1 MLQESSF
8 SNALVFLS
16 SIADKEFDTHK
27 ERMAHRFLI
36 YLGTLMSIG
45 GIIWGSI
52 SMYSGIFYESFIPF
66 SYALITLMNFTY
78 LYYTK
83 DFQSAQFV
91 QVLVSLL
98 LPFVFQFFLGGFVA
112 SGAVV
117 LWSILT
123 ILGSFSFQNKKTT
136 LKWFIVYLLLIA
148 TCGAIDRQFNYI
160 TIEVPTEI
168 SLLFITLNI
177 TLISIIIFTLF
188 YYFVSSEEKLQEQ
201 LSLMANTDHLT
212 SLPNRRAFFEAAHK
226 EFSRVKRGAKD
237 FSILMFDID
246 YFKNIND
253 TFGHEVGDR
262 ALKKF
267 ATLLFKESR
276 DIDILGRYGGEE
288 FIVLLPETDVD
299 AAKAFAQRIIVSCRE
314 LSLSTHQGDCSFTVS
329 IGVTRFNS
337 IQNELIE
344 PIARAD
350 LALYKAKDA
359 GRDQLQVA

>member
-1 MLQESSF
+1 MLQKRGF
-8 SNALVFLS
+8 SNALTFLS
-16 SIADKEFDTHK
+16 SIADKEFDTQK
-27 ERMAHRFLI
+27 ELRAHRFLI

-45 GIIWGSI
+45 GVIWGAI

-66 SYALITLMNFTY
+66 SYALITLINFTY

-98 LPFVFQFFLGGFVA
+98 LPFGFQFFLGGFVA

-123 ILGSFSFQNKKTT
+123 VLGSFTFQKRTTT

-148 TCGAIDRQFNYI
+148 TCGVMDRKFDYI

-177 TLISIIIFTLF
+177 TLISVIIFTLF

-201 LSLMANTDHLT
+201 LGVMANTDHLT
-212 SLPNRRAFFEAAHK
+212 NIPNRRAFFEAAHK
-226 EFSRVKRGAKD
+226 EFARVKRGGKE
-237 FSILMFDID
+237 FSVLMFDID
-246 YFKNIND
+246 HFKDIND

-262 ALKKF
+262 ALQKF
-267 ATLLFKESR
+267 ANLLIKESR
-276 DIDILGRYGGEE
+276 DVDILGRYGGEE

-299 AAKAFAQRIIVSCRE
+299 AAKAFAQRIIEACRK
-314 LSLSTHQGDCSFTVS
+314 LSLSTNRGDCSFTVS
-329 IGVTRFNS
+329 IGVTRFS
-337 IQNELIE
+337 TLQNELIE

>member
-1 MLQESSF
+1 MFHKSSF
-8 SNALVFLS
+8 SNALDFLS
-16 SIADKEFDTHK
+16 SIADKEFDSQK
-27 ERMAHRFLI
+27 DLRAHRFLI

-45 GIIWGSI
+45 GVIWGSI

-66 SYALITLMNFTY
+66 FYAVITVMNFVY

-83 DFQSAQFV
+83 DFQTAQFI

-98 LPFVFQFFLGGFVA
+98 LPFFFQYFLGGFVA

-123 ILGSFSFQNKKTT
+123 VLGSFTFQNRTTT
-136 LKWFIVYLLLIA
+136 LKWFVVYLLLIA
-148 TCGAIDRQFNYI
+148 TCGVMDKKFHYI
-160 TIEVPTEI
+160 TLEVPTEI

-177 TLISIIIFTLF
+177 TLVSIIIFTLF

-201 LSLMANTDHLT
+201 LGIMANTDHLT
-212 SLPNRRAFFEAAHK
+212 NLPNRRAFFEAAHK
-226 EFSRVKRGAKD
+226 EFSRVQRGAKA
-237 FSILMFDID
+237 FTVLMFDID

-253 TFGHEVGDR
+253 TYGHEVGDK
-262 ALKKF
+262 ALRKF
-267 ATLLFKESR
+267 AMLLQKESR
-276 DIDILGRYGGEE
+276 DVDILGRYGGEE

-299 AAKAFAQRIIVSCRE
+299 AATSFAQRVITACRQ
-314 LSLSTHQGDCSFTVS
+314 LSISTNQGACSFTVS
-329 IGVTRFNS
+329 IGVTQFKS
-337 IQNELIE
+337 IQKELIE

>member
-1 MLQESSF
+1 MVGNRNF
-8 SNALVFLS
+8 SHALSFLS
-16 SIADKEFDTHK
+16 SIADKEYDTQK
-27 ERMAHRFLI
+27 ERRAHRFLI

-45 GIIWGSI
+45 GIIWGAI

-66 SYALITLMNFTY
+66 FYAVITTINFIY

-123 ILGSFSFQNKKTT
+123 ILGSFTFQNRATT
-136 LKWFIVYLLLIA
+136 LKWFVVYLMLIA
-148 TCGAIDRQFNYI
+148 TCGLIDRKFSYI

-177 TLISIIIFTLF
+177 TLISVIIFTLF

-201 LSLMANTDHLT
+201 LGIMANTDHLT
-212 SLPNRRAFFEAAHK
+212 NLPNRRAFFEAADK
-226 EFSRVKRGAKD
+226 EFSRVKRGAKV

-267 ATLLFKESR
+267 AMLLHKESR
-276 DIDILGRYGGEE
+276 DVDLLGRYGGEE

-299 AAKAFAQRIIVSCRE
+299 EATAFAQRIIVACRK
-314 LSLSTHQGDCSFTVS
+314 LSLSTNKGDCSFTVS
-329 IGVTRFNS
+329 IGVTRFAS
-337 IQNELIE
+337 VQNTLIE

-359 GRDQLQVA
+359 GRDQMQVA

>member
-1 MLQESSF
+1 MFQKSSF
-8 SNALVFLS
+8 KNALDFLS
-16 SIADKEFDTHK
+16 SIADKEFDSQK
-27 ERMAHRFLI
+27 DLRAHRFLI
-36 YLGTLMSIG
+36 YLGAMMSIG

-66 SYALITLMNFTY
+66 SYAVITTINFVY
-78 LYYTK
+78 LYYSK
-83 DFQSAQFV
+83 DFHTAQFI

-98 LPFVFQFFLGGFVA
+98 LPFVFQYFLGGFVA

-123 ILGSFSFQNKKTT
+123 VLGSFTFQNRRTT
-136 LKWFIVYLLLIA
+136 LKWFVVYLLLIA
-148 TCGAIDRQFNYI
+148 TCGLIDKKFHYI
-160 TIEVPTEI
+160 TLEVPTEI

-177 TLISIIIFTLF
+177 ALISIIIFTLF

-201 LSLMANTDHLT
+201 LGVMANTDYLT
-212 SLPNRRAFFEAAHK
+212 KLPNRRAFFEAAQK
-226 EFSRVKRGAKD
+226 EFSRVKRGAKV
-237 FSILMFDID
+237 FTVVMFDID

-253 TFGHEVGDR
+253 TYGHEVGDR
-262 ALKKF
+262 ALHKF
-267 ATLLFKESR
+267 AMLLREESR

-288 FIVLLPETDVD
+288 FIVLLPETNVD
-299 AAKAFAQRIIVSCRE
+299 AATSFAQRIIKACRE
-314 LSLSTHQGDCSFTVS
+314 LSLSTNQGECTFTVS
-329 IGVTRFNS
+329 IGVTQFNS
-337 IQNELIE
+337 VQKELIE